1 MLHLFGQH
9 LLQAKMR
16 SSRQPRLQQLLPQPL
31 PQAALPPSHEGSMPQ
46 AGAGAA
52 QVGAGAAQVGAGAA
66 QAGAAQLGAAQPGAA
81 FAQPLLQPLLQ
92 RLRQRDLQ
100 HFVSQQLL
108 SQPQPL
114 EPSIMSSSS
123 NE

>member
-1 MLHLFGQH
+1 LLQPPKVHLFGQH
-9 LLQAKMR
+9 LLHAKMR
-16 SSRQPRLQQLLPQPL
+16 SSRQPRSQQLFLQPQPL
-31 PQAALPPSHEGSMPQ
+31 PQAALPPSQEGSMPQ
-46 AGAGAA
+46 D
-52 QVGAGAAQVGAGAA
+52 GAGAAQVGAGAA

-81 FAQPLLQPLLQ
+81 FAQPLLQLLQ
-92 RLRQRDLQ
+92 RLLQRDLQ

-123 NE
+123 KE